1 MNQNVW
7 LGLIK
12 IIFDLADPIS
22 KEIGVRQSAI
32 GHPSLTPKGSLV
44 PLHAQ
49 TAHNA
54 PSLLGGQSILFE
66 LKAPLSYSHLNQAK
80 HSFCWALGG
89 IIKKARTE

>member
-12 IIFDLADPIS
+12 IIFDLADPRS

-32 GHPSLTPKGSLV
+32 GHPSPTPKRDLV

-49 TAHNA
+49 QPIYA
-54 PSLLGGQSILFE
+54 PSL
-66 LKAPLSYSHLNQAK
+66 N
-80 HSFCWALGG
+80 
-89 IIKKARTE
+89 

>member
-12 IIFDLADPIS
+12 IIFDLADPRS

-44 PLHAQ
+44 PLHAHQ
-49 TAHNA
+49 PINA
-54 PSLLGGQSILFE
+54 PSLLGGQSVLFE
-66 LKAPLSYSHLNQAK
+66 LKALSTYSHLYQAK

-89 IIKKARTE
+89 

>member
-12 IIFDLADPIS
+12 IIFDLADPRS

-49 TAHNA
+49 TAH
-54 PSLLGGQSILFE
+54 
-66 LKAPLSYSHLNQAK
+66 
-80 HSFCWALGG
+80 
-89 IIKKARTE
+89 